1 MKRSRI
7 RRKQRSG
14 LAEYNKAREALAEQA
29 AYRCQARTPNCN
41 GQLEQVHH
49 RKGRD
54 GELLT
59 NPEYLLGV
67 CYPCH
72 SYIHANPSESYE
84 RGWMIR
90 RNDGG
95 LSVVE

>member
-1 MKRSRI
+1 ML
-7 RRKQRSG
+7 RRKSHMRKKRRPGTEQY
-14 LAEYNKAREALAEQA
+14 LQMRETIAEQA
-29 AYRCQARTPNCN
+29 AYRCQAKTPRCS
-41 GQLEQVHH
+41 GQLDQVHH

-67 CYPCH
+67 CEPCH
-72 SYIHANPSESYE
+72 SYIHSHPSESYE

-90 RNDGG
+90 RNG
-95 LSVVE
+95 L